1 MTGRAASATAGR
13 PAPRRG
19 LRRRIVEELTAFAA
33 IGGMKLLLHLPERV
47 AWPLAGLAGR
57 ISYRASAKRRDR
69 ARRNLRRV
77 VDWMAAN
84 GRGDDRYRRAA
95 TDPAA
100 LEELVRDAFRH
111 HACYNVELARA
122 PSCDARWISERLI
135 VETPESVA
143 ECLTERRAMIL
154 IGMHFGAIEMPGILA
169 VQGVGP
175 LVTPMEFVA
184 NPRIER
190 YIYSTRA
197 AVGTRIVSLKDAPA
211 QLISALRRNEPVGL
225 VADRDI
231 TGGGVEVELFGAT
244 TRIPAGP
251 AILAVESGAPVCIG
265 AVRRTAP
272 GRYRGKLLALAV
284 PKGASRRERSRAML
298 REEARVFE
306 QLISDAPEQWL
317 AVFHSIWPDLDGPEM
332 SHSGGDA

>member
-1 MTGRAASATAGR
+1 MKGRAASASDGR
-13 PAPRRG
+13 PVPRHR
-19 LRRRIVEELTAFAA
+19 LRHRVTEELTAFAA

-47 AWPLAGLAGR
+47 VWPLAGLAGR
-57 ISYRASAKRRDR
+57 IEYRASTGRRDH

-77 VDWMAAN
+77 VRWMAAN
-84 GRGDDRYRRAA
+84 GLGDERYRRAVS
-95 TDPAA
+95 DPAS
-100 LEELVRDAFRH
+100 LEQLVKDAFRH
-111 HACYNVELARA
+111 HAYYSVELARA
-122 PSCDARWISERLI
+122 PSYDARWISERLI
-135 VETPESVA
+135 VETPENVA
-143 ECLTERRAMIL
+143 ELLTKRRAMIL
-154 IGMHFGAIEMPGILA
+154 IGMHFGAIEMPGTLA

-184 NPRIER
+184 NPRIQR

-197 AVGTRIVSLKDAPA
+197 AVGTTIVSLKDAPTA
-211 QLISALRRNEPVGL
+211 LIAALRRDEPVGL

-251 AILAVESGAPVCIG
+251 ALLAGESGAPVCMG

-272 GRYRGKLLALAV
+272 GRYRGKLLPLPA
-284 PKGASRRERSRAML
+284 PEGASRRERSRSML
-298 REEARVFE
+298 RAEARLFE

-317 AVFHSIWPDLDGPEM
+317 ALFHPIWPDLEPPGVRPN
-332 SHSGGDA
+332 GDDA

>member
-1 MTGRAASATAGR
+1 MTGPTASATASR
-13 PAPRRG
+13 PALRRG
-19 LRRRIVEELTAFAA
+19 LRRRIVEEVTAFIA

-47 AWPLAGLAGR
+47 VWPLGGLAGR
-57 ISYRASAKRRDR
+57 ISYRVSGKRRDH

-77 VDWMAAN
+77 VEWMAAN

-100 LEELVRDAFRH
+100 LEQLVRDAFRH
-111 HACYNVELARA
+111 HALYNVELARA
-122 PSCDARWISERLI
+122 PHCDARWIAERLI
-135 VETPESVA
+135 VETPETVA
-143 ECLTERRAMIL
+143 EYLTKRRAMIL
-154 IGMHFGAIEMPGILA
+154 IGMHFGAIEMPGMLA

-197 AVGTRIVSLKDAPA
+197 AVGTNIVSLKDAPA
-211 QLISALRRNEPVGL
+211 RLTAALRRNEPVGL

-244 TRIPAGP
+244 MRIPAGP
-251 AILAVESGAPVCIG
+251 AILAAESGAPVCVG

-272 GRYRGKLLALAV
+272 GRYRGKLLGLPAS
-284 PKGASRRERSRAML
+284 KEASRRERSRTML
-298 REEARVFE
+298 RDEAGIFE

-317 AVFHSIWPDLDGPEM
+317 ALFHPIWPDLDGPEM
-332 SHSGGDA
+332 SPSGGDA

>member
-1 MTGRAASATAGR
+1 MTGRAAFATDGR

-47 AWPLAGLAGR
+47 VWPLAGLAGR
-57 ISYRASAKRRDR
+57 ISYRAGGKRRDR

-77 VDWMAAN
+77 VTWMAAN
-84 GRGDDRYRRAA
+84 GRGDNRYHRAA

-100 LEELVRDAFRH
+100 FEQLVRDAFRH
-111 HACYNVELARA
+111 HAYYSVELARTPA
-122 PSCDARWISERLI
+122 CDARWISERLI
-135 VETPESVA
+135 VETPDTVA
-143 ECLTERRAMIL
+143 EYLTERRAMIL
-154 IGMHFGAIEMPGILA
+154 IGMHFGAIEMPGMLA

-211 QLISALRRNEPVGL
+211 ELIAALRRNEPVGL

-231 TGGGVEVELFGAT
+231 TGGGVEVELFGAK

-251 AILAVESGAPVCIG
+251 AILAAESGAPVCIG

-272 GRYRGKLLALAV
+272 GRYRGKLLGLPA
-284 PKGASRRERSRAML
+284 PKDASRRERSRAML
-298 REEARVFE
+298 RDEAKVFE
-306 QLISDAPEQWL
+306 LLICDAPEQWL
-317 AVFHSIWPDLDGPEM
+317 ALFHPIWPDLDGPEM
-332 SHSGGDA
+332 SYSGGDA

>member
-1 MTGRAASATAGR
+1 MTGRAAFATDGR

-19 LRRRIVEELTAFAA
+19 LRRRFVEELTAFAA
-33 IGGMKLLLHLPERV
+33 IGGMKLILHLPERV
-47 AWPLAGLAGR
+47 VWPLAGLAGR
-57 ISYRASAKRRDR
+57 ISYRAGGKRRDR

-77 VDWMAAN
+77 VTWMAAN

-100 LEELVRDAFRH
+100 FEQLVRDAFRH
-111 HACYNVELARA
+111 HAYYSVELARTPA
-122 PSCDARWISERLI
+122 CDARWISERLI
-135 VETPESVA
+135 VETPETVA
-143 ECLTERRAMIL
+143 EYLTERRAMIL

-211 QLISALRRNEPVGL
+211 ELIAALRRNEPVGL

-231 TGGGVEVELFGAT
+231 TGGGVEVELFGAK

-251 AILAVESGAPVCIG
+251 AILAAESGAPVCIG

-272 GRYRGKLLALAV
+272 GRYRGKLLALPASN
-284 PKGASRRERSRAML
+284 GASRRERSRTML
-298 REEARVFE
+298 RDEARAFE
-306 QLISDAPEQWL
+306 ELICDAPEQWL
-317 AVFHSIWPDLDGPEM
+317 ALFHPIWPDLEGPEM